1 MVTWMVILELF
12 DLDLVALNLR
22 LQTLIQI
29 LKGIVHVE
37 GLLVPLKRLLIPR
50 LRPATA
56 NQSHGHQHQR

>member
-1 MVTWMVILELF
+1 MVILELF

-37 GLLVPLKRLLIPR
+37 GLLVPLKRLLILR